1 MPGMNFKSR
10 GNRNTVI
17 TNDNQ
22 KQHLQDFNFT
32 LQPLLG
38 VGKNI
43 RNMIEPEESDIVLEE
58 SSLLSSYSTNY
69 NNDNYS
75 DLSSGKKNRPKRK
88 APPAPSPSGRFIPVT
103 NNISKSY
110 SNENTDYTNNI
121 DITTTNNYNIVF
133 FLKFRTAPR
142 FLPIFMV

>member
-17 TNDNQ
+17 TNDIQ

-75 DLSSGKKNRPKRK
+75 DLSSGKKNRPKK
-88 APPAPSPSGRFIPVT
+88 G
-103 NNISKSY
+103 
-110 SNENTDYTNNI
+110 
-121 DITTTNNYNIVF
+121 
-133 FLKFRTAPR
+133 
-142 FLPIFMV
+142 

>member
-88 APPAPSPSGRFIPVT
+88 APP
-103 NNISKSY
+103 
-110 SNENTDYTNNI
+110 SNHWD
-121 DITTTNNYNIVF
+121 
-133 FLKFRTAPR
+133 A
-142 FLPIFMV
+142 

>member
-43 RNMIEPEESDIVLEE
+43 RSMIEPEESDIVLEE

-69 NNDNYS
+69 NQKGKLHQLLHHLE
-75 DLSSGKKNRPKRK
+75 DLFQLQIISQNHTAMRTQIIPTISTSPPTTIIILHIQMAQCIRK
-88 APPAPSPSGRFIPVT
+88 
-103 NNISKSY
+103 
-110 SNENTDYTNNI
+110 
-121 DITTTNNYNIVF
+121 
-133 FLKFRTAPR
+133 
-142 FLPIFMV
+142 